1 MNYRGF
7 IARLLFLMTSSCLLF
22 LATDVAAQSPTSAVA
37 WKALGDRQI
46 AESKFEE
53 SVFSYSECVRL
64 DLKSAQCY
72 RDRANAYT
80 LGYKNYE
87 AAVRDLTHSLRIV
100 PRDADTLVS
109 RARAYAAWGRKTEA
123 LADYATAIEIN
134 PKDPRP
140 YVLRAI
146 SHCADGNTLLATSD
160 EVKVTSLGAEVPIKC
175 SSGLIARNPPGTP
188 EPIKKR
194 ERARELYMR
203 GNGHDAA
210 GKVAEAASSY
220 ELAAKADPTFFDPN
234 IKLAEIYVKYRK
246 FKEAKPY
253 AGAASLL
260 DPDNS
265 VARSVRS
272 TVETELAAE
281 TKLIS
286 DPNYAEAMKLIGD
299 AEKLAE
305 SAFGELETPAVATRS
320 INDGLAKIN
329 AAIKIGGAAGV
340 VSKALQVRGL
350 LYFAES
356 NIPKSPTVARSRTA
370 AFTALDEAIKK
381 DPNLARNYTVRGTI
395 FLAGGEKEKAIA
407 DFKNALRI
415 DPFDELADE
424 GLSRAIN

>member
-1 MNYRGF
+1 MF
-7 IARLLFLMTSSCLLF
+7 VMALFCLLF
-22 LATDVAAQSPTSAVA
+22 LAAEVSGQPPNSAAA

-46 AESKFEE
+46 ADRRFEE

-72 RDRANAYT
+72 RDRAKVYT

-109 RARAYAAWGRKTEA
+109 RARAYADWGRKTEA

-134 PKDPRP
+134 PKDPLP

-146 SHCADGNTLLATSD
+146 SHCADGNTLLATFD
-160 EVKVTSLGAEVPIKC
+160 EVKVTSLGAEVPIRC

-188 EPIKKR
+188 EPIKRR
-194 ERARELYMR
+194 ERSRELYAR

-210 GKVAEAASSY
+210 GKVAEAASSF

-234 IKLAEIYVKYRK
+234 LKLAEIYVKYRR
-246 FKEAKPY
+246 FKDAKPY

-260 DPDNS
+260 DPDNAA
-265 VARSVRS
+265 ARAVRS

-281 TKLIS
+281 TKLTS
-286 DPNYAEAMKLIGD
+286 DPKYAEAIKLIGD

-305 SAFGELETPAVATRS
+305 SAFGALETPAVATRS
-320 INDGLAKIN
+320 INEGLAKID

-340 VSKALQVRGL
+340 VSKALQVRGI

-356 NIPKSPTVARSRTA
+356 NIPKSPTAARSRNS
-370 AFTALDEAIKK
+370 AFTSLDEAIKK

-395 FLAGGEKEKAIA
+395 FLASGDKEKAIA

-415 DPFDELADE
+415 DPFDESADE
-424 GLSRAIN
+424 GLSQAIGQ